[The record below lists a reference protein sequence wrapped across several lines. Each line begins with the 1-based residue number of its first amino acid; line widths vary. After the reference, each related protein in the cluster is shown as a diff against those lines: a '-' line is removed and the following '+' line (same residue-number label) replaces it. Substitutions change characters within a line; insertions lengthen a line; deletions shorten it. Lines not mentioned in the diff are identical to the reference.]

1 VHQDNR
7 QPKQCAAPQK
17 CRSHCDQTKKKNGG
31 PLWRTLDPL
40 FLMSN
45 AKAAGKTQ
53 GNDGDLVPRNE
64 FGGVYVDEEELRAAF
79 DFFDVNKKGT
89 LVGVYFCSA
98 PALCGVACVCPARTC
113 KRTCA
118 AAPSIPAQ
126 GIAHASEPSAQLPCS
141 AASDPRLPRHPP
153 T

>member
-1 VHQDNR
+1 VIKLKRKMGVRCGNYNR
-7 QPKQCAAPQK
+7 
-17 CRSHCDQTKKKNGG
+17 
-31 PLWRTLDPL
+31 LDPL